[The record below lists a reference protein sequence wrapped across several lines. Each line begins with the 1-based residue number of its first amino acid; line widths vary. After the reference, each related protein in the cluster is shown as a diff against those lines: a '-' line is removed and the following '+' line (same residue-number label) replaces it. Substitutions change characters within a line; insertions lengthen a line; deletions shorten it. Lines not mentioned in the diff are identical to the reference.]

1 MDCDTCNGLLLDCLY
16 DELVAE
22 TEAAVRQHLS
32 GCESCNATMERLV
45 RGRRAAGAVAAI
57 EAPAPS
63 GALLAAIG
71 TAAAGPRM
79 VLAGGGPAV
88 ASDSNE
94 APRSRVPRWLQRVGE
109 VAMRRQVA
117 MAAVFLLMI
126 GFGLSYN
133 QLQAPTRPLP
143 TSDDPGPT
151 VIPAR
156 PVVSASGPVEG
167 APASVEGRRPAIRG
181 GAGERAAGHHPT
193 NSRVGAATPAEQSEV
208 APHGGAAAVLPSP
221 PSPSPLHP
229 QSDEPTRAETP
240 PTVGGSDT
248 VAHISGDRALDRGLP
263 PLTVDSPGSAA
274 TDRGPSWVA
283 QRGGGA
289 RGRAGSGG
297 GNAVGDG
304 PHGEAERGADS
315 EGWRALQQQGNL
327 ASERGQAEVA
337 IEAWRRALAA
347 DPPIA
352 DRRAIA
358 LRLVAALNRERRE
371 AEASEVQTQ
380 HLSRTTGITDGE
392 AQMPG
397 SSAIA
402 TSSRP
407 MPQSRAPAQRRRQ
420 APTAAD
426 AVNDLGL

>member
-1 MDCDTCNGLLLDCLY
+1 MDCDTCNELLLDCLY

-22 TEAAVRQHLS
+22 TEAAVRQHLR
-32 GCESCNATMERLV
+32 GCESCSATMERLV

-63 GALLAAIG
+63 SALLAAIE
-71 TAAAGPRM
+71 TAAAGPRL
-79 VLAGGGPAV
+79 VLAGGGPPG
-88 ASDSNE
+88 ASDSTE
-94 APRSRVPRWLQRVGE
+94 GPRSRVPRWLQRVGE

-133 QLQAPTRPLP
+133 QLQAPTRPL
-143 TSDDPGPT
+143 TMSDDPGPT

-167 APASVEGRRPAIRG
+167 EPASVGGRRAAIRS
-181 GAGERAAGHHPT
+181 GAAERAAGHHPT
-193 NSRVGAATPAEQSEV
+193 NARAGAAPPSEQSEM

-221 PSPSPLHP
+221 PSPSPSP
-229 QSDEPTRAETP
+229 SQGDESARAASP
-240 PTVGGSDT
+240 PTVGGLDT
-248 VAHISGDRALDRGLP
+248 VARVSGDRALDRGLP
-263 PLTVDSPGSAA
+263 PLTVESPGSAA

-283 QRGGGA
+283 QRAGGA
-289 RGRAGSGG
+289 RGRAASGG

-327 ASERGQAEVA
+327 ASERGQTEVA

-347 DPPIA
+347 DPPVA

-380 HLSRTTGITDGE
+380 HLPRTTGIADAE
-392 AQMPG
+392 SQVPS

-426 AVNDLGL
+426 AVNDMGL